1 MTGSRILRSFLVADF
16 GVSGCRL
23 PFACA
28 VSAYDEEDALDQIR
42 ATYAPNDD
50 LPRPGTVEEL
60 SPEAIQQRIGNFD
73 FGVPVTRGIWY
84 PHLSNP

>member
-1 MTGSRILRSFLVADF
+1 M
-16 GVSGCRL
+16 

-28 VSAYDEEDALDQIR
+28 VSAYDVDDALEFVR
-42 ATYAPNDD
+42 EVYAPDGA
-50 LPRPGTVEEL
+50 LPRPGSVEEL

-73 FGVPVTRGIWY
+73 FGVPVVRGIWY